1 MKEKTSTNSNKLM
14 LESNEVL
21 LSNHCDIIC
30 VIYNVM
36 VCVRVF
42 WNTFVVLCVDIILI
56 LLIILCS
63 TCIVGPYSSQEIC
76 SLKPTD
82 I

>member
-1 MKEKTSTNSNKLM
+1 M
-14 LESNEVL
+14 LESNKVL

-30 VIYNVM
+30 AIYNVM
-36 VCVRVF
+36 VCVCVF
-42 WNTFVVLCVDIILI
+42 GHTFVVLCVDNYIIVL
-56 LLIILCS
+56 LCS

-82 I
+82 ISDVLHIIA

>member
-1 MKEKTSTNSNKLM
+1 M
-14 LESNEVL
+14 LESNKVL
-21 LSNHCDIIC
+21 LSNHCDKIG

-42 WNTFVVLCVDIILI
+42 GNTCVVLCVDIINY
-56 LLIILCS
+56 IIVLLCS

-76 SLKPTD
+76 FLKLTD